1 MAHTSLFQLLQQT
14 VARASSSE
22 DFSLSNADDADDG
35 ESERPPT
42 SVALSRRR
50 LLRCSALAA
59 GALALAELIPTH
71 PTPTSAPRIAVVG
84 GGIAGLN
91 AAYTLQKLGLTATVY
106 EAKPYV
112 GGRIQSREGLIVPG
126 LVNDLG
132 AAFINSD
139 HRDLLALV
147 AELGLEL
154 FDRRTLTETLPFP
167 EVAFYFEGRT
177 LKESELVEALTP
189 LAAQIGRDGA
199 QLVQDFDRYAP
210 QFDAL
215 SVADYLDLHSDKI
228 GRRYVRSL
236 LEATIRTEY
245 GVEAHES
252 AALQLIY
259 NLPGVRKRRAE
270 PLTADEL
277 FLVKGGT
284 GRIPQTLAAR
294 LQHPVK
300 TGWRLQTIQ
309 SQDKGFC
316 LSFNQGAIEAD
327 YVILALPFPAL
338 RRIDLQVELPTT
350 LREFIRE
357 CGPGRNEKL
366 FAGFTHRPWLQPK
379 GFTGGAWSDLGYSG
393 LWDDTQRQPEHHQG
407 VLTFFLGGDELR
419 CAEGDVADR
428 GREMIGR
435 TVPHLRELQGAAGD
449 RYARTAWAK
458 DPDFGGAYTTF
469 RPGQYLK
476 FKDFLYVESEDPL
489 QQQTVAVGN
498 LAFAGE
504 QFSDEYYGYM
514 NGAAQTG
521 RLAAAAVY
529 AAIANQSNPSINP
542 QTNSQIQA
550 GQDSRSVALA

>member
-1 MAHTSLFQLLQQT
+1 MAHTTLFQLLQRA
-14 VARASSSE
+14 VAKASWAENCSESNNSKSS
-22 DFSLSNADDADDG
+22 AG
-35 ESERPPT
+35 ESSAGAT
-42 SVALSRRR
+42 LSRRS

-59 GALALAELIPTH
+59 GTLALGVFNPRGFNTVDGG
-71 PTPTSAPRIAVVG
+71 PRIAIIG

-91 AAYTLQKLGLTATVY
+91 AAYTLQKLGLSATIY

-112 GGRIQSREGLIVPG
+112 GGRIQSRQGLVVPG

-132 AAFINSD
+132 AAFINSEHAD
-139 HRDLLALV
+139 MLALV
-147 AELGLEL
+147 TDLGLEL

-167 EVAFYFEGRT
+167 EVAFYFGGRT
-177 LKESELVEALTP
+177 ISEAELVEALLP
-189 LAAQIGRDGA
+189 LAEQIGRDGS
-199 QLVQDFDRYAP
+199 LLLEDFDRYAP

-215 SVADYLDLHSDKI
+215 SVADYLDFHQDKV

-252 AALQLIY
+252 SALQLIY
-259 NLPGVRKRRAE
+259 NLPRVRNRRAE

-284 GRIPQTLAAR
+284 GRIPQALAAR
-294 LQHPVK
+294 LENSVK
-300 TGWRLQTIQ
+300 TGWRLRSLQ
-309 SQDKGFC
+309 SQGDGFR
-316 LSFNQGAIEAD
+316 LSFDQGTVAAD

-338 RRIDLQVELPTT
+338 RRVDLRIDLPDT
-350 LREFIRE
+350 LRQFIAE

-366 FAGFTHRPWLQPK
+366 FAGFTHRPWLQPQ

-393 LWDDTQRQPEHHQG
+393 LWDDTQRQPEHRQG
-407 VLTFFLGGDELR
+407 VLTFFLGGDELGR
-419 CAEGDVADR
+419 ADGNVAER
-428 GREMIGR
+428 GRELVGR
-435 TVPHLRELQGAAGD
+435 TVPYLRELEGAAGD

-458 DPDFGGAYTTF
+458 DPDFGGAYSTF
-469 RPGQYLK
+469 GPGQYLK
-476 FKDFLYVESEDPL
+476 FKDFLYVESDNLTER
-489 QQQTVAVGN
+489 QTVAVGN

-521 RLAAAAVY
+521 RLAAG
-529 AAIANQSNPSINP
+529 AIAASWLGQRQLTSY
-542 QTNSQIQA
+542 QIRIA
-550 GQDSRSVALA
+550 

>member
-1 MAHTSLFQLLQQT
+1 MAHTTLFQLLQRA
-14 VARASSSE
+14 VAKASWAENCSESNNSKSS
-22 DFSLSNADDADDG
+22 AGA
-35 ESERPPT
+35 T
-42 SVALSRRR
+42 LSRRS

-59 GALALAELIPTH
+59 GTLALGEFNPRGFNTVDGG
-71 PTPTSAPRIAVVG
+71 PRIAIIG

-91 AAYTLQKLGLTATVY
+91 AAYTLQKLGLSATIY

-112 GGRIQSREGLIVPG
+112 GGRIQSRQGLVVPG

-132 AAFINSD
+132 AAFINSEHAD
-139 HRDLLALV
+139 MLALV
-147 AELGLEL
+147 ADLGLEL

-167 EVAFYFEGRT
+167 EVAFYFGGRT
-177 LKESELVEALTP
+177 ISEAELVEALLP
-189 LAAQIGRDGA
+189 LAEQIGRDGS
-199 QLVQDFDRYAP
+199 LLLEDFDRYAP

-215 SVADYLDLHSDKI
+215 SVADYLDFHQDKV

-252 AALQLIY
+252 SALQLIY
-259 NLPGVRKRRAE
+259 NLPRVRNRRAE

-284 GRIPQTLAAR
+284 GRIPQALAAR
-294 LQHPVK
+294 LEHSVK
-300 TGWRLQTIQ
+300 TGWRLRSLQ
-309 SQDKGFC
+309 SQGDEFR
-316 LSFNQGAIEAD
+316 LSFDQGTVAAD

-338 RRIDLQVELPTT
+338 RRVNLALDLPDT
-350 LREFIRE
+350 LRQFIAE

-366 FAGFTHRPWLQPK
+366 FAGFTHRPWLQPR

-393 LWDDTQRQPEHHQG
+393 LWDDTQRQPEHRQG
-407 VLTFFLGGDELR
+407 VLTFFLGGDELGR
-419 CAEGDVADR
+419 AEGNVAER
-428 GREMIGR
+428 GRELVGR
-435 TVPHLRELQGAAGD
+435 TVPYLRELEGAAGD

-458 DPDFGGAYTTF
+458 DPDFGGAYSTF
-469 RPGQYLK
+469 GPGQYLK
-476 FKDFLYVESEDPL
+476 FKDFLYVESDQPTER
-489 QQQTVAVGN
+489 QTVAVGN

-521 RLAAAAVY
+521 RLAAG
-529 AAIANQSNPSINP
+529 AIAASWLGQRQLTSY
-542 QTNSQIQA
+542 QIRIA
-550 GQDSRSVALA
+550 